1 MKEWNKHTGGM
12 YGAGQQRQMGYTQA
26 GYQQIIKASE
36 RDRAW
41 KMWKIASQ
49 ILVLILAGLAAYVA
63 YGIYQGDIMWRWI
76 TVYWIVLTA
85 KNLCDFAAGR
95 LK

>member
-1 MKEWNKHTGGM
+1 MRRGTKES
-12 YGAGQQRQMGYTQA
+12 YTQA
-26 GYQQIIKASE
+26 GYRQIREVTK
-36 RDRAW
+36 RDRAR

-95 LK
+95 LR